1 MRRLRALSE
10 AECYARLY
18 GAWDETVRV
27 IRLEPRRTRREHA
40 VDGEALRRR
49 FEELLDARDPEALA
63 EPEAA

>member
-10 AECYARLY
+10 AECYVRLY
-18 GAWDETVRV
+18 GGWEETVRV
-27 IRLEPRRTRREHA
+27 IRLERRTRPELAH
-40 VDGEALRRR
+40 DGEALRAR